1 MTAMSADLHP
11 HAREWVAQGTAL
23 ILDKVARFD
32 DAAFVRPSGLPGWTR
47 SHLLAHLAANA
58 EALHRLTRWAA
69 TGEPSPMY
77 ASREQRDGDIER
89 GAELTPARIRE
100 WLGEAVVLLGSGMDA
115 LSAEAWR
122 NPVSTAQGTTVPAT
136 EIPWM
141 RTRELWVHA
150 VDLDADVDFAD
161 FPAALRT
168 ELIADV
174 TSLRSTRQQGPE
186 LLMRSTDSDD
196 AWRVAGAGPV
206 VTVSGTRADLAR
218 WVTGRGSRGL
228 DCGEDSLPELGAW
241 L

>member
-1 MTAMSADLHP
+1 
-11 HAREWVAQGTAL
+11 L

-32 DAAFVRPSGLPGWTR
+32 DAEFGGPSGLRGWTR

-77 ASREQRDGDIER
+77 ASREQRDAGVER
-89 GAELTPARIRE
+89 GAQLAPARIRE
-100 WLGEAVVLLGSGMDA
+100 WLDEAVALLDGGMDA
-115 LSAEAWR
+115 LSAEAWG
-122 NPVSTAQGTTVPAT
+122 NPVSTAQGSTVPAT

-141 RTRELWVHA
+141 RTREVWVHA
-150 VDLDADVDFAD
+150 VDLDAGADFAD
-161 FPAALRT
+161 FPADLLT

-174 TSLRSTRQQGPE
+174 TSLRATRQQGPE
-186 LLMRSTDSDD
+186 LLMRSTDGDD
-196 AWRVAGAGPV
+196 SWRVAGAGPV
-206 VTVSGTRADLAR
+206 VTVSGTLADLAR

-228 DCGEDSLPELGAW
+228 DCSEGSLPELGAW